1 VLLDINL
8 ELDLKRDGREKE
20 KSSGETERKAEI
32 SCDIYNLS
40 QPPDWYKEE
49 KKGRAIGRF

>member
-1 VLLDINL
+1 MLLDINL

-32 SCDIYNLS
+32 RCDIYNLS